1 MPDSGVGLQSSR
13 QTRSKSTFQGP
24 AQIVIIETATERV
37 SNVQSADRRK
47 GATSV
52 CFGWSSVRV
61 LAGRGCVLFRNAR
74 FFQRAIVVVWR
85 GRPKSHD

>member
-1 MPDSGVGLQSSR
+1 MYSQRTG
-13 QTRSKSTFQGP
+13 
-24 AQIVIIETATERV
+24 E
-37 SNVQSADRRK
+37 K

-52 CFGWSSVRV
+52 CFGWPSVGV
-61 LAGRGCVLFRNAR
+61 LAVRGCVLFWNAG